1 MSSQPL
7 LVLGTGNR
15 KKGLEIADLFRDVG
29 VELRTLGDF
38 DNAIEVV
45 EDADSFSGNAQL
57 KATQQATRLG
67 HWVLAEDS
75 GLLVDPLGGEPGVY
89 SARYSG
95 LHATDQSNMRLLLER
110 LGDTPLEKRTGRY
123 VCHMAL
129 ADPSGEIRAQSEAS
143 CRGRILFEQQ
153 GAHGF
158 GYDPLFE
165 IVEYHRT
172 FGQLD
177 PAVKACLSH
186 RARAARRLIPRL
198 MELVDSGSMA

>member
-15 KKGLEIADLFRDVG
+15 KKGLEIAHLFRDVG
-29 VELRTLGDF
+29 LELRTLGDF

-45 EDADSFSGNAQL
+45 EDADSFSGNARL
-57 KATQQATRLG
+57 KATQQAMRLG

-75 GLLVDPLGGEPGVY
+75 GLQVDPLGGEPGVY

-95 LHATDQSNMRLLLER
+95 PHATDQSNMRLLLER

-123 VCHMAL
+123 VCQMTL
-129 ADPSGEIRAQSEAS
+129 ADPSGEIRAQSEGF

-153 GAHGF
+153 GTHGF

-165 IVEYHRT
+165 VVEYHRT

-186 RARAARRLIPRL
+186 RARAARQLIPRL
-198 MELVDSGSMA
+198 MELVDSGSLG